1 MPRNKIILISLLLT
15 AASHVHAD
23 MDAEKAKLA
32 LIVHELETLP
42 SLIEEAEALADKN
55 DRIQFQYEWLSRD
68 IEHIKSAI
76 QEHINAPRIQAR
88 KFPPIDHKY
97 RLDRKH
103 GD

>member
-1 MPRNKIILISLLLT
+1 MPRKKIILIGLLLM
-15 AASHVHAD
+15 AASNVNAD
-23 MDAEKAKLA
+23 IDAEKAKLA

-42 SLIEEAEALADKN
+42 PLIEEAEALADKN

-88 KFPPIDHKY
+88 SFPPIDSNY
-97 RLDRKH
+97 RL
-103 GD
+103 

>member
-1 MPRNKIILISLLLT
+1 MPRNTIILIGLLFMT
-15 AASHVHAD
+15 ASHVHAD
-23 MDAEKAKLA
+23 IDAEKAKLA

-42 SLIEEAEALADKN
+42 PLVEEAEALADKN

-88 KFPPIDHKY
+88 SFPPIDSNY
-97 RLDRKH
+97 RL
-103 GD
+103 